1 MRNKKGIT
9 LIEVIGSITII
20 AYCLVGLLALY
31 TVGMVRNKIALHK
44 TNAIFLA
51 QAKLEDLKSLSYN
64 SININD
70 YPAIDV
76 VKIDR
81 GALASDNDDLEAYRT
96 TQVVTDPVGLKIIV
110 TISWADYHSIISEVL
125 ETTIVQ
131 PQ

>member
-51 QAKLEDLKSLSYN
+51 QAKLEDLKALSYN
-64 SININD
+64 SIDLND
-70 YPAIDV
+70 YPTVDV

-81 GALASDNDDLEAYRT
+81 GASASDNDDLEAYRT
-96 TQVVTDPVGLKIIV
+96 TQVVTDPIGIKIIV
-110 TISWADYHSIISEVL
+110 TISWADYHSIINEVL
-125 ETTIVQ
+125 ETTIAQ